1 MTVISPN
8 NAMLQLTKNSKIINT
23 FNFPNNDFVEADF
36 DHMKAVL
43 DMVEEVED

>member
-8 NAMLQLTKNSKIINT
+8 NAMLQLTRNSKIINT
-23 FNFPNNDFVEADF
+23 FNFPNNDFEADF
-36 DHMKAVL
+36 DRLKAVL